1 MKDEDLLLLFLWA
14 EAFSSTFYMLDQV
27 SHHHTD
33 DLPHS
38 DPPWHFDFLNMRL
51 FSSKLSTHFDSAPVQ
66 EKNPQSLFCLIKF
79 SAEKRF
85 RASWK
90 KRIQA
95 GHWVP

>member
-1 MKDEDLLLLFLWA
+1 
-14 EAFSSTFYMLDQV
+14 
-27 SHHHTD
+27 
-33 DLPHS
+33 
-38 DPPWHFDFLNMRL
+38 MRL